1 MSNNY
6 DRLAN
11 YQCEGQMTL
20 EDFGINLTDN
30 CLRMSQRVI
39 AVDPK
44 NDLNHNNEKDK
55 EEIEFSNSD

>member
-1 MSNNY
+1 MNNNY

-30 CLRMSQRVI
+30 
-39 AVDPK
+39 DKNDKNDK

-55 EEIEFSNSD
+55 ETLEFFNSD

>member
-1 MSNNY
+1 MNNNY

-11 YQCEGQMTL
+11 YQCEGRMTL

-30 CLRMSQRVI
+30 
-39 AVDPK
+39 DKNDK

-55 EEIEFSNSD
+55 ETLEFFNSD

>member
-1 MSNNY
+1 MSTNY

-11 YQCEGQMTL
+11 YQSEGQMTL

-30 CLRMSQRVI
+30 
-39 AVDPK
+39 DK

-55 EEIEFSNSD
+55 ETLEFFNSD